1 VRTAELRLAWTGYLA
16 DMISSQRRATPH
28 IIDVPPLEW
37 WWMDLARKLP
47 ARHGTAGDY
56 QKSVPTCGGRARRA
70 GISANLKAGALYRG
84 AGRRLMRCSKALQAA
99 LAIRHG

>member
-1 VRTAELRLAWTGYLA
+1 VRTAELRLAWTGNLA

-56 QKSVPTCGGRARRA
+56 QNPSQLAADVPDAREFPP
-70 GISANLKAGALYRG
+70 I
-84 AGRRLMRCSKALQAA
+84 
-99 LAIRHG
+99 